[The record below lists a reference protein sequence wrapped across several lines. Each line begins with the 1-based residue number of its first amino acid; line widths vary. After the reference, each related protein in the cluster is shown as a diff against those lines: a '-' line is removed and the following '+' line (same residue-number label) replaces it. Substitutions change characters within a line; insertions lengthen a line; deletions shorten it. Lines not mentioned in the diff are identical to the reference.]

1 MSLVPVPQH
10 LPRDCCPGPPWV
22 QTLGTGT
29 SKREGEAQLLPPH
42 LVCGPPTPG
51 GRGSSARKQFSW
63 QLRMV
68 GRTGCCGGCA
78 GGAAGPE
85 RRFPDEGA
93 ARGRWLKQ
101 SRDPGRLA
109 GYRHTHAQRAGHPQ
123 LFLSAAAQ
131 PCLGGRGQASRIVA
145 MLALPVAIGL
155 GSLGRPLKTTPGAG
169 RPAIPE
175 GSLPFWGKKVLWS
188 KGRTLRP
195 FPLTH
200 HDQGQRGP
208 AGAPTPLP
216 RSPAA
221 GNTQTRSKT
230 GQLYGGRGMEGEKGN
245 EWERRGSGRRARPC
259 RGSAR
264 PHAGMSLPWE
274 TRLHCPE
281 GPGNRRPAALVEQRR
296 KPSSRA
302 CGGLGQAG
310 AWRRRGRA
318 PPL

>member
-10 LPRDCCPGPPWV
+10 LPRDCCPSPPWV

-29 SKREGEAQLLPPH
+29 SKREGEAQLLPPPH

-131 PCLGGRGQASRIVA
+131 PCLGGQGQASRIVA

-175 GSLPFWGKKVLWS
+175 GSLPFWGKKSSLVQRQDAQAFPTNPPRPGA
-188 KGRTLRP
+188 KGP
-195 FPLTH
+195 
-200 HDQGQRGP
+200 
-208 AGAPTPLP
+208 
-216 RSPAA
+216 
-221 GNTQTRSKT
+221 
-230 GQLYGGRGMEGEKGN
+230 
-245 EWERRGSGRRARPC
+245 GRRAH
-259 RGSAR
+259 SA
-264 PHAGMSLPWE
+264 A
-274 TRLHCPE
+274 PE
-281 GPGNRRPAALVEQRR
+281 
-296 KPSSRA
+296 PSSREHTDT
-302 CGGLGQAG
+302 Q
-310 AWRRRGRA
+310 
-318 PPL
+318 